1 MKQNQLNTAAQ
12 WVRVDD
18 TSQWDAWLARL
29 GGHPLQS
36 RLWGEARLAAE
47 GIEYECL
54 AVFDPEGIVQAL
66 ARVEA
71 RKVPLLGSF
80 AWMPKGPVC
89 SEAFDPW
96 SGLEEALRTLGFA
109 GWAASPWEAVAAE
122 AVPVP
127 GPRTIWLDLTR
138 GWDALLQDMDSQ
150 FRYGARR
157 ALRDGLLV
165 SSTVSEAQ
173 ARAFHGLCLAISAR
187 KGFDLPASEAL
198 MQQLLLQSRS
208 GGPVEARLFVATSQ
222 DSLVGGAFIL
232 RAGKHVHY
240 LWGAV
245 DRAHAR
251 ARAGEAL
258 QCAVIEWALAQQCTL
273 YDLEGID
280 PINNAGTYQFKKKVG
295 GSEVQLRAQR
305 EQALDWRGSLL
316 LQAMRIKRRLA
327 RPAQAAPAA
336 ES

>member
-1 MKQNQLNTAAQ
+1 MKSTTVAN
-12 WVRVDD
+12 WVSVDD

-36 RLWGEARLAAE
+36 RLWGDARQAAE
-47 GIEYECL
+47 GIKYHCL
-54 AVFDPEGIVQAL
+54 AVYDADGVVQAL

-71 RKVPLLGSF
+71 RRVPLLGSF
-80 AWMPKGPVC
+80 AWIPKGPVC
-89 SEAFDPW
+89 SKGFDPW
-96 SGLEEALRTLGFA
+96 PGLEAACRKLGYA
-109 GWAASPWEAVAAE
+109 GWAASPWEAEAAD
-122 AVPVP
+122 AAPAQ

-165 SSTVSEAQ
+165 TSTTDDVQ
-173 ARAFHGLCLAISAR
+173 VRAFHELCLAISAR

-198 MQQLLLQSRS
+198 MQQLLLRS
-208 GGPVEARLFVATSQ
+208 QAGGPVEARLFVATTQ
-222 DSLVGGAFIL
+222 DSLAGGAFIL
-232 RAGKHVHY
+232 RAGSHIHY

-280 PINNAGTYQFKKKVG
+280 PVNNPGTYQFKKKVG
-295 GSEVQLRAQR
+295 GSEIQLCPQR
-305 EQALDWRGSLL
+305 EHALDWRGTVLL
-316 LQAMRIKRRLA
+316 GAMRLKRRLA
-327 RPAQAAPAA
+327 RPARVAAA
-336 ES
+336 EEG